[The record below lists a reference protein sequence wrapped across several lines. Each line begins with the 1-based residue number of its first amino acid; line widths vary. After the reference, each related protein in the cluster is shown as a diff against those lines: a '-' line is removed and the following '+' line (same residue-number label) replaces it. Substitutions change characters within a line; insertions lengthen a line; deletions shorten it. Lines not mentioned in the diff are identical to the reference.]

1 MTLKKAEN
9 ILLAFMQTA
18 SGKHAQNS
26 LSQAKKLFF
35 KQKNNMII
43 SSVSEKNFRIRLI
56 FFDKYNRILFIIGL
70 LWTKSAFYK
79 EGDMVGREHKGS
91 FRLGC

>member
-1 MTLKKAEN
+1 
-9 ILLAFMQTA
+9 
-18 SGKHAQNS
+18 
-26 LSQAKKLFF
+26 
-35 KQKNNMII
+35 MII